1 MPSGRIIPGGALQ
14 GKNNS
19 TLVLEIPIDDENTAT
34 YSIRYGTEPITF
46 ESRLKETGYDDPQL
60 YDPKTQ
66 RFLFTRANFDWQRR
80 DLMDENWSGF
90 RGIAVEDAVISTSM
104 GPIYDRTKEH
114 LISSDLAVI
123 RFRKQLLGLPVDA
136 MEGGGDPIGVDADYS
151 VIAAI
156 DQPVPANAHWRTLAP
171 THKVNVAA

>member
-1 MPSGRIIPGGALQ
+1 M
-14 GKNNS
+14 
-19 TLVLEIPIDDENTAT
+19 VLEIPIDDEHTAT
-34 YSIRYGTEPITF
+34 YSIRYGTEPISF

-66 RFLFTRANFDWQRR
+66 QFLFTRANFDWQRR

-114 LISSDLAVI
+114 LISSDIAVI
-123 RFRKQLLGLPVDA
+123 RFRKRVLDSADA
-136 MEGGGDPIGVDADYS
+136 IERGGDPVGANVDYS
-151 VIAAI
+151 IIAAV
-156 DQPVPANAHWRTLAP
+156 DQPVPAKEHWRTLAS